1 MSQTPPSE
9 TRLRLRAVLNAQF
22 TVILVICLVAA
33 TVGGGLVYTTHLDP
47 GTETETRT
55 VSSLT
60 VETEYVHSAE
70 VTESNAVFDTGT
82 VLDGRN
88 TYFTRVAPVL
98 DADVQTSY
106 AADAASDVDVSFESA
121 LVIRNVGAEGET
133 VYWDER
139 ETLATETIS
148 SVGSDETAST
158 SFALN
163 ISEVDATAGEIESDL
178 GASPGET
185 ETLVT
190 TDVTVEGT
198 INGEPT
204 SYERTIEMTIDHGGD
219 TYTVSE
225 PGIQSD
231 TTERT
236 ESVTVERSY
245 GPLRSAGGP
254 LLFLAGLAGVGGLAY
269 ARREADLA
277 LTPAERE
284 YLSYRDDRAEF
295 AEWIT
300 AIRLPD
306 SVHERPEA
314 EASTLRDLVDFAID
328 NDTGVVEDP
337 ATGAFHAV
345 TGEFVYTY
353 TPPALAGEIEA
364 ERDATGGDAVAGAVA
379 GEGATTEGAAAGDGT
394 AAGDGGFSGSAT
406 IDDGVSLAG
415 PWTRAGHDPGTVPAG
430 RLPSAESAGHPS
442 VPGEEDAW
450 VDADV
455 SPTPSSDGRVPD
467 ADESESTDETG

>member
-1 MSQTPPSE
+1 MSQTPPNE

-22 TVILVICLVAA
+22 TVVLAVCLVAA
-33 TVGGGLVYTTHLDP
+33 AVGGGLVYTTHVDP

-55 VSSLT
+55 VSSFT

-70 VTESNAVFDTGT
+70 VTEPNSVFDTGT
-82 VLDGRN
+82 VLDDRN
-88 TYFTRVAPVL
+88 TYFTRVSPVL
-98 DADVQTSY
+98 DVDVQTSY
-106 AADAASDVDVSFESA
+106 AADAASDVEVSFESV
-121 LVIRNVGAEGET
+121 LVIRNVGEGGGEGGGGET

-139 ETLATETIS
+139 EALTTETVS
-148 SVGSDETAST
+148 GVEPGETAT
-158 SFALN
+158 ASFALN
-163 ISEVDATAGEIESDL
+163 SSEVDATASEIESDL

-185 ETLVT
+185 ETFVA

-198 INGEPT
+198 INGEQT
-204 SYERTIEMTIDHGGD
+204 SYARTIEMTLDHGGD

-225 PGIQSD
+225 PGTQSD

-254 LLFLAGLAGVGGLAY
+254 LLLLAGLAGAGGLAY
-269 ARREADLA
+269 ARRETDLA

-300 AIRLPD
+300 AIRLPE

-337 ATGAFHAV
+337 TTDAYHAV
-345 TGEFVYTY
+345 TDEFVYTY
-353 TPPALAGEIEA
+353 TPPALVGETVGDSEFEA
-364 ERDATGGDAVAGAVA
+364 TAPIGTGGDDAADPDETPDGSPAV
-379 GEGATTEGAAAGDGT
+379 
-394 AAGDGGFSGSAT
+394 
-406 IDDGVSLAG
+406 DDE
-415 PWTRAGHDPGTVPAG
+415 R
-430 RLPSAESAGHPS
+430 
-442 VPGEEDAW
+442 AW
-450 VDADV
+450 VGAGMNSAPAPDGIDSE
-455 SPTPSSDGRVPD
+455 SPDSDGREPEAGD
-467 ADESESTDETG
+467 SEPSDGTN

>member
-1 MSQTPPSE
+1 MI
-9 TRLRLRAVLNAQF
+9 LAV
-22 TVILVICLVAA
+22 CLVAA
-33 TVGGGLVYTTHLDP
+33 AVGGGLVYTTHVDP

-60 VETEYVHSAE
+60 VESEYVHSAE
-70 VTESNAVFDTGT
+70 VTEPNSVFDTGT

-98 DADVQTSY
+98 DVAVETSY
-106 AADAASDVDVSFESA
+106 AADAASDVDVSFESV
-121 LVIRNVGAEGET
+121 LVIRNVASEGGT

-139 ETLATETIS
+139 ETLTTETVS
-148 SVGSDETAST
+148 GVEPGETAVA

-163 ISEVDATAGEIESDL
+163 SSEVDATASEIESEL

-185 ETLVT
+185 ETFVE

-198 INGEPT
+198 INGEET
-204 SYERTIEMTIDHGGD
+204 SSTRPIEMTLDHGGD

-225 PGIQSD
+225 PGLQSD
-231 TTERT
+231 TLDEQTER
-236 ESVTVERSY
+236 VTVERSY

-254 LLFLAGLAGVGGLAY
+254 LLLLVGLAGAGGLAY
-269 ARREADLA
+269 ARRAVDLA

-284 YLSYRDDRAEF
+284 YLSYRDDRSEF

-300 AIRLPD
+300 SIRLPE

-337 ATGAFHAV
+337 ATDAYHAV
-345 TGEFVYTY
+345 TDEFVYTY
-353 TPPALAGEIEA
+353 APPTLAIE
-364 ERDATGGDAVAGAVA
+364 GDEGDKD
-379 GEGATTEGAAAGDGT
+379 GEGGGGNEGDGEDGGYEGEAAPGAA
-394 AAGDGGFSGSAT
+394 
-406 IDDGVSLAG
+406 DDEAN
-415 PWTRAGHDPGTVPAG
+415 
-430 RLPSAESAGHPS
+430 
-442 VPGEEDAW
+442 
-450 VDADV
+450 
-455 SPTPSSDGRVPD
+455 
-467 ADESESTDETG
+467 

>member
-22 TVILVICLVAA
+22 TAILVVCLVAA
-33 TVGGGLVYTTHLDP
+33 AVGGALVYTTHVDP

-70 VTESNAVFDTGT
+70 VTEPNPVFDTGT
-82 VLDGRN
+82 VLEDRD

-98 DADVQTSY
+98 DVDVRTSY

-121 LVIRNVGAEGET
+121 LVVRNVDDGSGEGGEGGT

-139 ETLATETIS
+139 EPLATETVS
-148 SVGSDETAST
+148 GVDPGETAT
-158 SFALN
+158 ASFALN
-163 ISEVDATAGEIESDL
+163 SSEVAATADEIESEL

-185 ETLVT
+185 EAFVA

-198 INGEPT
+198 IDGEPT
-204 SYERTIEMTIDHGGD
+204 SYARTVEMTIDPGDD

-225 PGIQSD
+225 PGVQSD

-236 ESVTVERSY
+236 EPVAVERSY
-245 GPLRSAGGP
+245 GALRSAGGP
-254 LLFLAGLAGVGGLAY
+254 LLFLAGLAGAGGLAY
-269 ARREADLA
+269 ARREVDLA
-277 LTPAERE
+277 LSPAERE

-300 AIRLPD
+300 AIRLPE

-328 NDTGVVEDP
+328 SDTGVVEDP
-337 ATGAFHAV
+337 ATGAYHAV
-345 TGEFVYTY
+345 TDEFVYTY
-353 TPPALAGEIEA
+353 APPTLAA
-364 ERDATGGDAVAGAVA
+364 EGGDGNEATDGEAAAGAV
-379 GEGATTEGAAAGDGT
+379 GAKGAPG
-394 AAGDGGFSGSAT
+394 GSAA
-406 IDDGVSLAG
+406 IDDDVALAG
-415 PWTRAGHDPGTVPAG
+415 PWTRAGHDPGTVPDD
-430 RLPSAESAGHPS
+430 RPSAAEGAALD
-442 VPGEEDAW
+442 E
-450 VDADV
+450 
-455 SPTPSSDGRVPD
+455 GR
-467 ADESESTDETG
+467 